1 MRHRVKMNKLSRP
14 ASHRNALVK
23 NLARNV
29 FESGSIITTSAKAKV
44 AQSLV
49 ERVLSKAKE
58 ASTTADASRKMA
70 LSRDI
75 NRNFH
80 DSKLTAKIVNELAP
94 KYSNKVS
101 GFTRVLKI
109 GFRRGDAAEL
119 SLLQLIPTEEK

>member
-49 ERVLSKAKE
+49 ERVL
-58 ASTTADASRKMA
+58 
-70 LSRDI
+70 
-75 NRNFH
+75 
-80 DSKLTAKIVNELAP
+80 
-94 KYSNKVS
+94 
-101 GFTRVLKI
+101 
-109 GFRRGDAAEL
+109 
-119 SLLQLIPTEEK
+119 